1 MLPFSKVE
9 PMAALVL
16 QLLCGLDEGSALE
29 GGQGRKEASP
39 HVRETPEGGLEKG
52 QGLQSGRDGWRMRN
66 PPEDGQSEGR
76 RLRAQRACDQRP
88 DAAQPVTPPP
98 TVNLR
103 RELLPPGDLGPQRGQ
118 LQLCGHPSLEPFY
131 VIDET

>member
-76 RLRAQRACDQRP
+76 RLRAQRACGQRP

-98 TVNLR
+98 HSEFAEGALTAR
-103 RELLPPGDLGPQRGQ
+103 RPRSPEGTAAALWTSFPRALLCHR
-118 LQLCGHPSLEPFY
+118 
-131 VIDET
+131 